1 MEIKSSDMTVVSTE
15 QEVHL
20 QKKLENRHIQLIAI
34 GGAIGTGLFMGSG
47 KTIHLSGSS
56 IILTYTIVGFFMFI
70 VMRALG
76 ELLLSNTNYRSFAD
90 FTGEYLG
97 NWTGFFIGWTY
108 WLSWVVACIGD
119 VVVIGGYFQFWFP
132 DIPLWVPAFS
142 ALTLLILLN
151 ALSVKAFGEAEF
163 WFAIIKVCAIVLL
176 IMVGFW
182 MIFTGFKSPNG
193 VQASFHHV
201 IESGTIFPNGA
212 LGFIAGFQIAIF
224 SFIGIELVGVTA
236 AETKNPERNLPR
248 AINSIPIRIML
259 FYVLSLVC
267 IISVTSWHYI
277 APDKSPFVE
286 LFTLSGLPAA
296 AAVIN
301 FVVLT
306 SAFSSANS
314 GVFSTS
320 RMLFGLAWKKQAP
333 QTFKVLSKANIPLRG
348 LIISGFC
355 MFSGAVLLIFI
366 PNVMT
371 LFTLLSTLSA
381 ILLIFIWSLIILAY
395 LAYRKKRPDLH
406 LSSIYKMPAGKV
418 LSWMCLIFFGFVLI
432 AICLKQD
439 TRVGLY
445 LAPFWFAWLAIAYFY
460 QDKMNDY
467 ISKKWS

>member
-1 MEIKSSDMTVVSTE
+1 MDVESINDKKGV
-15 QEVHL
+15 QNGGL
-20 QKKLENRHIQLIAI
+20 QQKLENRHIQLIAI

-56 IILTYTIVGFFMFI
+56 IILTYMIVGFFMFL

-76 ELLLSNTNYRSFAD
+76 ELLLSNSNYHSFAD

-97 NWTGFFIGWTY
+97 SWTGFFIGWTY
-108 WLSWVVACIGD
+108 WLSWVVACVGD
-119 VVVIGGYFQFWFP
+119 VVVIGGYIQYWFP
-132 DIPLWVPAFS
+132 DIPLWIPAFS
-142 ALTLLILLN
+142 ALTLLVLLN
-151 ALSVKAFGEAEF
+151 AMSVKAFGEAEF
-163 WFAIIKVCAIVLL
+163 WFSIIKVCAIVLL
-176 IMVGFW
+176 IAFGLW
-182 MIFTGFKSPNG
+182 MILTGFKSSDG
-193 VQASFHHV
+193 VEASFRNV
-201 IESGTIFPNGA
+201 VEPGVIFPNGA

-259 FYVLSLVC
+259 FYVLSLIC
-267 IISVTSWHYI
+267 IISVTSWHYVS
-277 APDKSPFVE
+277 PDKSPFVE

-333 QTFKVLSKANIPLRG
+333 DQFKLLSKANIPLRG
-348 LIISGFC
+348 LLISGFC
-355 MFSGAVLLIFI
+355 MFAGAVLLIFI

-381 ILLIFIWSLIILAY
+381 ILLIFIWSLIMLAY
-395 LAYRKKRPDLH
+395 LSYRKKRPDLH
-406 LSSIYKMPAGKV
+406 KKSIYKMPAGKL
-418 LSWMCLIFFGFVLI
+418 LSWSCLAFFGFVLI
-432 AICLKQD
+432 AICMKQD

-445 LAPFWFAWLAIAYFY
+445 LAPIWFVWLMIAYRFK
-460 QDKMNDY
+460 DRINTF
-467 ISKKWS
+467 IAGKKR